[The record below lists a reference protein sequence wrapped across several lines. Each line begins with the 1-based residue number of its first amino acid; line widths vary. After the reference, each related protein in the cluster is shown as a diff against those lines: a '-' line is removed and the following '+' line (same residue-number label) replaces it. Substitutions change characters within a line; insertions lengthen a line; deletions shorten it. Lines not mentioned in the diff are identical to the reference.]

1 MSVNDEYIDDD
12 IAEMSQNVLLNQSE
26 LDNLLISPGGYNL
39 SPNMDYDSELDNY
52 LIDPEG
58 NNLSSNDVARPWDHS
73 WPDGDP
79 EPAPGPHD
87 PG

>member
-1 MSVNDEYIDDD
+1 
-12 IAEMSQNVLLNQSE
+12 
-26 LDNLLISPGGYNL
+26 
-39 SPNMDYDSELDNY
+39 MDYDSELDNY
-52 LIDPEG
+52 LIDPDG
-58 NNLSSNDVARPWDHS
+58 NNLSFNNVARPWDNS

>member
-1 MSVNDEYIDDD
+1 MSP
-12 IAEMSQNVLLNQSE
+12 NVLLNQSE
-26 LDNLLISPGGYNL
+26 LENLLISPGGHNL
-39 SPNMDYDSELDNY
+39 SLNMDYDSDLDNY
-52 LIDPEG
+52 LIDPDG
-58 NNLSSNDVARPWDHS
+58 NNLSFNNVARPWDNS